1 MDGCAEERKRGA
13 VEGDPVNDTEPIQR
27 AIFLRELAHKIK
39 LRTSA
44 GDSIVHEFLQAVDA
58 RLEKGAIEYG
68 DTSPSKPYSVLADEV
83 EQELLDVAG
92 WCCHL
97 WRKIN
102 MNIGNGET
110 LHGQHPKVQL
120 AERIGVEAAEAF
132 ASWRVWRESVVPL
145 CKELDARA

>member
-1 MDGCAEERKRGA
+1 

-39 LRTSA
+39 LRSNA
-44 GDSIVHEFLQAVDA
+44 GDTLVHEFLQAVDA
-58 RLEKGAIEYG
+58 RLAKGAIEYG
-68 DTSPSKPYSVLADEV
+68 DTSPSKPFAVLADEV

-92 WCCHL
+92 WCCQL
-97 WRKIN
+97 WRKLN

-110 LHGQHPKVQL
+110 IYGQHPKVQL